1 MEDLVYY
8 SKSEYIQ
15 TASGNKVSR
24 KSVLCGSQN
33 IQLSGRSIIKPGVV
47 LRGDLALLRI
57 GRFVIVGE
65 NTILRPPY
73 KRYKGGYAFF
83 PMSIG
88 DYVCVGNNSIVSAA
102 VIGSYVDIGDDCVI
116 SKRCI
121 IKDNCQIL
129 PGTVLPPDTVVPPFT
144 VFGGAPGQFLGE
156 LSESTQTVH
165 KERAQAYYKRFV
177 PMPRSSKSPRPLG
190 ASSSQRTPA
199 TVKA

>member
-1 MEDLVYY
+1 MEDTVYY
-8 SKSEYIQ
+8 YNKSEYIQ

-65 NTILRPPY
+65 NSVLRPPY
-73 KRYKGGYAFF
+73 KRYKSGFAFF
-83 PMSIG
+83 PMSVG
-88 DYVCVGNNSIVSAA
+88 DYVSIGNDCVISAA
-102 VIGSYVDIGDDCVI
+102 VVGSYVDIGANSVI

-121 IKDNCQIL
+121 LKDNSQIL

-144 VFGGAPGQFLGE
+144 VFGGSPGRLLYE
-156 LSESTQTVH
+156 LNESTQTVH
-165 KERAQAYYKRFV
+165 KEKAQSYYKRFIAH
-177 PMPRSSKSPRPLG
+177 PKHSSKSKESRHHHG
-190 ASSSQRTPA
+190 HSSKT
-199 TVKA
+199 KD